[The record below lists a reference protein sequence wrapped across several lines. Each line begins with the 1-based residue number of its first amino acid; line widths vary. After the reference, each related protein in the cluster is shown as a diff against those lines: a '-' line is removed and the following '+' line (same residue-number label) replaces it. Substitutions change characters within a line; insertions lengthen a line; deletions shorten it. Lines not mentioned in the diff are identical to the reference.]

1 MLLQHQIFLEMIMP
15 IFSNLLSGVE
25 KISNQM
31 MNLEQALPALDLIA
45 NILDIMNLYKMHAQD
60 KLIDNL

>member
-1 MLLQHQIFLEMIMP
+1 MLLQHQTFLEMIMP

>member
-1 MLLQHQIFLEMIMP
+1 MLHQHQIFLEMIMP

>member
-1 MLLQHQIFLEMIMP
+1 MIMP